1 MNLGKIQPA
10 LIEWAI
16 GMIFALPVHK
26 HGAAFVHGTRRQHV
40 AAQCSAGAAREF
52 FSIPQIRRE

>member
-10 LIEWAI
+10 LIQRAI

-26 HGAAFVHGTRRQHV
+26 HGAAFVDCARR
-40 AAQCSAGAAREF
+40 
-52 FSIPQIRRE
+52 